1 MRQSERIAW
10 LLFRYTRDE
19 LSAEENHELSE
30 WRSLSPENEEIFKK
44 ETNPDYIRDEMKEM
58 YANKNAVFQKITEKY
73 PELSD
78 NSRPYLKFRLMP
90 VAATLIITLGI
101 TALFVLQTKSKK
113 EKSIQQSSFGIHSIK
128 PGGNHATLTLAN
140 GSVVSLD
147 SAASGIIGAEGS
159 SNIIKKDS
167 GQLVYSNNGSDA
179 ISEIS
184 YNTLRTPRGGQYKL
198 ILPDG
203 TNVWLNAASSLK
215 YPSSFNS
222 KERKVV
228 LEGEAYFEVSKVT
241 DPPANKKV
249 PFLVSIQGK
258 PDVEVL
264 GTHFNIMAYPDEPF
278 VLTTLLEGSVKIG
291 SSVLVPGQ
299 QAQENNNS
307 SSVTVINA
315 VDLNEVIAWK
325 NGKTSFKNAN
335 IQQIMRAISRWYDV
349 DVEYKG
355 IIPDKKY
362 KGGLPRNTDL
372 NELLEVLNQNGIHF
386 TVEGKKIIVTP

>member
-19 LSAEENHELSE
+19 LSAEEKHELSE
-30 WRSLSPENEEIFKK
+30 WCSLSPENEEIFKK

-78 NSRPYLKFRLMP
+78 NSRPYLKFRLIP

-101 TALFVLQTKSKK
+101 TALFVLQIKSKK
-113 EKSIQQSSFGIHSIK
+113 EKSIQQSNIDIYSIK

-140 GSVVSLD
+140 GSVLSLD
-147 SAASGIIGAEGS
+147 SAGSGIIGTEGS

-167 GQLVYSNNGSDA
+167 GQLVYSNNGSGA

-228 LEGEAYFEVSKVT
+228 LEGEAYFEVSKMT

-325 NGKTSFKNAN
+325 NGKTSFKNAS

-386 TVEGKKIIVTP
+386 SVEGKKIIVTP